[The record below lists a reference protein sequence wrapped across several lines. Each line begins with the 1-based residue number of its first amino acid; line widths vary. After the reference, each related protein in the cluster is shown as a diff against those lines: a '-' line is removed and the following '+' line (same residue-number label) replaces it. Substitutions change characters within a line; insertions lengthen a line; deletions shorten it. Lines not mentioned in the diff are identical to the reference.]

1 MFGCRRLL
9 HILIYFKGA
18 SFPSVSNESLS
29 RISWWVLTIETPS
42 EESYLSLNGNRIP
55 TCYFLWE
62 DFLGCWSCRVHESQ
76 ACSKMQEFRMRS
88 LRGWLLC
95 IVFQKKI
102 DPFFDSYPPRY
113 ENNIWLPLPC
123 CFEFQFN
130 SVMIIMMMRV
140 TKVEYKEDWTIDCKD
155 RRGKIWKR
163 NGACY
168 N

>member
-1 MFGCRRLL
+1 METGYLPVTFCG
-9 HILIYFKGA
+9 K
-18 SFPSVSNESLS
+18 
-29 RISWWVLTIETPS
+29 ISSDADPVAFM
-42 EESYLSLNGNRIP
+42 RA
-55 TCYFLWE
+55 
-62 DFLGCWSCRVHESQ
+62 RH
-76 ACSKMQEFRMRS
+76 KMQEFRMRS